1 MRVYSRHLT
10 KLRHI
15 EETKGPEKSGSFVL
29 GKEKT
34 SKVLLSAKKITNF
47 IFVKVPEKMSE
58 LLLPKKSYFWAK
70 KVTCIKIGVLI
81 QFIYNP

>member
-29 GKEKT
+29 GKEK
-34 SKVLLSAKKITNF
+34 LGITNHF
-47 IFVKVPEKMSE
+47 ADRYS
-58 LLLPKKSYFWAK
+58 
-70 KVTCIKIGVLI
+70 
-81 QFIYNP
+81 QFDR